1 MSADL
6 HRLSSLIHQLGD
18 ALGETI
24 AALSG
29 ARILELEEEIRR
41 LAKANRAHE
50 EGAAQKLENLVR
62 QLSAHDAYE
71 IAMAFTTYFE
81 LVNLAEEDERARILR
96 ERREAQKN
104 ALARGQTAA
113 SRLTPKAEYDT
124 TRFSRET
131 IEAAIVELKQRGVT
145 PEQLQK
151 LLNALSIELVF
162 TAHPTESKRRT
173 ILSKL
178 RRIAQELRRAPDS
191 AQAVNSAVRREITSL
206 WLTDR
211 SRTSQPAVSDEART
225 GLFYFNSTL
234 WEVVPQLYAD
244 LELALQAH
252 YPGVKAPERW
262 LTFGSWI
269 GGDRDGNPN
278 VTAAVTAEILQMHQ
292 RAALEKIR
300 DDAHELSRH
309 LSISKRRDRLSLKMN
324 SLIERILRENNAARN
339 TAQRYPNEPYRAVLS
354 AISQKASAARD
365 ETITRPLY
373 PPDGGA
379 TPPLTAKELRDT
391 LNVVA
396 DSLKQGRAAALADGE
411 LRQLHM
417 QAGIFGTHV
426 ARLDLRQHSDWHQ
439 AAIADVL
446 GALSH
451 LAGHTGRHAL
461 TGYAEMDE
469 AQKVAAL
476 DNALAAAKPL
486 ALERFG
492 LFKPE
497 TMNVIEPFIVAREAM
512 ARLGDEALGPYVIS
526 MTDNLSDV
534 LEVLLLMKWC
544 SVSMDIAPLFE
555 TLDDLDRAPAI
566 LEQMF
571 AHPAYKKHLFSR
583 GLHQVIMLGYSD
595 SNKDCGYITANWA
608 LFKAQESISQTCGN
622 ANVRFTLFHGRG
634 GSVARG
640 GGPAAR
646 AILSQPVGLKH
657 GHIRITEQGEVLSTR
672 YLNADVARRHLEQV
686 AYGVL
691 LASHEA
697 QNPANVN
704 PAWREAMERMAAAG
718 NAAYTQM
725 VEDDPDFISFWK
737 EATPIDEIR
746 GLKIASRPAFRKAT
760 KTVADLR
767 AIPWVFSWMQSRFN
781 FPGWYGL
788 GTALQTEL
796 DAGEEHTQQLK
807 RMYHEWHFFQS
818 VIDNAQQS
826 LTKADLSIA
835 AWYASLA
842 RDAEMRAR
850 VFGRIRA
857 EFLRA
862 ESAIL
867 RITGQTAL
875 LENEPTLQRSIHLR
889 NPYIDPLNAIQVEM
903 LRRLR
908 AHSST
913 HAHAKGDADHHEDDA
928 ELMRAVVELT
938 INGLSSG
945 LRNTG

>member
-1 MSADL
+1 MSDL
-6 HRLSSLIHQLGD
+6 QRLRNLIHQLGD

-24 AALSG
+24 SSLSG
-29 ARILELEEEIRR
+29 ARILELEEEIRQ

-50 EGAAQKLENLVR
+50 HGAAQKLEAVVR
-62 QLSAHDAYE
+62 QLSAQDAYE

-81 LVNLAEEDERARILR
+81 LVNLAEEDQRARILR
-96 ERREAQKN
+96 ERREAQEN
-104 ALARGQTAA
+104 QALRARPNEFGEAPGA
-113 SRLTPKAEYDT
+113 LNYDT
-124 TRFSRET
+124 TKFSRET

-145 PEQLQK
+145 PQELQT
-151 LLNALSIELVF
+151 LLNSLSIELVF

-178 RRIAQELRRAPDS
+178 RRIADVLQNAADP
-191 AQAVNSAVRREITSL
+191 AQAITRAVRREIVSL

-211 SRTSQPAVSDEART
+211 SRTSQPGVADEART

-234 WEVVPQLYAD
+234 WHVVPQLYAD
-244 LELALQAH
+244 MEQALRLH
-252 YPGVKAPERW
+252 YPGVKPPERW
-262 LTFGSWI
+262 LSFGSWI

-278 VTAAVTAEILQMHQ
+278 VTAAVTGDIFLMHQ

-300 DDAHELSRH
+300 DDAHELSRQ

-354 AISQKASAARD
+354 AISQKASAARE

-373 PPDGGA
+373 PPAGIA
-379 TPPLTAKELRDT
+379 PPPLTVKELRDT
-391 LNVVA
+391 LGVVA
-396 DSLKQGRAAALADGE
+396 DSLRQGRAASLADGE
-411 LRQLHM
+411 LRQLQM
-417 QAGIFGTHV
+417 QATVFGTHV

-451 LAGHTGRHAL
+451 LAGHTGNTAL
-461 TGYAEMDE
+461 GSYAEMNE
-469 AQKVAAL
+469 ADKIRVL
-476 DNALAAAKPL
+476 NNALAAAKPL

-497 TMNVIEPFIVAREAM
+497 TMNVIEPFIVARDAIE
-512 ARLGDEALGPYVIS
+512 RLGQEAVGPYIIS

-534 LEVLLLMKWC
+534 LEVLLMMKWC
-544 SVSMDIAPLFE
+544 NVSMDIAPLFE
-555 TLDDLDRAPAI
+555 TLDDLDRAPKI
-566 LEQMF
+566 LERMF

-595 SNKDCGYITANWA
+595 SNKDCGYISANWA
-608 LFKAQESISQTCGN
+608 LFNAQETITATC
-622 ANVRFTLFHGRG
+622 AKATARFTLFHGRG

-646 AILSQPVGLKH
+646 AILSQPVGLRH

-672 YLNADVARRHLEQV
+672 YLNADVAHRHLEQV

-691 LASHEA
+691 LATHLA
-697 QNPANVN
+697 QRPVEVN
-704 PAWREAMERMAAAG
+704 PRWREAMERMSAAG
-718 NAAYTQM
+718 YKAYSQM
-725 VEDDPDFISFWK
+725 VEDDADFITFWK

-788 GTALQTEL
+788 GAALRSEL
-796 DAGEEHTQQLK
+796 DASTESAAQLK
-807 RMYHEWHFFQS
+807 RMYAEWPFFQS
-818 VIDNAQQS
+818 MIDNAQQS

-835 AWYASLA
+835 ALYSSLVGDEA
-842 RDAEMRAR
+842 MRAR
-850 VFGRIRA
+850 VFARLRG

-867 RITGQTAL
+867 EITGQTAL
-875 LENEPTLQRSIHLR
+875 LDNEPTLQRSIQMR
-889 NPYIDPLNAIQVEM
+889 NPYIDPLNYIQVEM

-908 AHSST
+908 AHSGSHT
-913 HAHAKGDADHHEDDA
+913 HSKGDADHHEDDA